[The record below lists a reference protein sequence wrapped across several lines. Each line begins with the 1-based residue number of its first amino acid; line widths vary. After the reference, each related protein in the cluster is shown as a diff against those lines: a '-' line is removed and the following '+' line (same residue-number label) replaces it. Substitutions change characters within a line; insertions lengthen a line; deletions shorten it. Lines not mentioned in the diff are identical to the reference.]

1 MNKRIWA
8 SLDDYMPPEGGFQHV
23 GRNIANHNFF
33 RALLTYGRFDEYHF
47 FLANKAHQ
55 RAFEARHGPFLKEIG
70 GTHKVRLFERL
81 DLPGE
86 LQRQDYTVFHQSD
99 HITSFNAL
107 CHLRNQLASFPVTA
121 FIHSLSYQS
130 FMAKY
135 LEMMLGGVTRGDA
148 LVCSSESGK
157 QVIENCFR
165 EISRRC
171 ALDTPPLQM
180 EVIPLGIDGTDLVS
194 DDRARNRNEL
204 GLKEE
209 EVIGLCFG
217 RFSDYDKMDL
227 FPLLQAYSTICA
239 KGCPWR
245 LILAGAVHSKSYLRM
260 LELWVRALGL
270 SDRVSILTD
279 LSEADKAGL
288 YRSADFFISLSDN
301 PQETFGLTLL
311 EAMAFGLPLLVSD
324 FDGYREIVPTEVGRR
339 VKTTWDECAPLVTL
353 GPLMDEVTY
362 HRYLAQSLSIDLDEL
377 AHALTFF
384 FSQPS
389 ICHDMGAAARDRF
402 LRLYDYRVVIP
413 KLESLWVD
421 LKTRFATIPCSRESD
436 PLGMNVFQCFSHYPS
451 QSLRSEMK
459 FQRTGYGAQLLASG
473 AQYPLLSDMG
483 SLIDH
488 GVVGALLAQ
497 TRETRSLQELLT
509 SGEDEP
515 WRRRYVVL
523 WMLKH
528 GLLRQVDDGT

>member
-1 MNKRIWA
+1 M
-8 SLDDYMPPEGGFQHV
+8 
-23 GRNIANHNFF
+23 
-33 RALLTYGRFDEYHF
+33 
-47 FLANKAHQ
+47 
-55 RAFEARHGPFLKEIG
+55 
-70 GTHKVRLFERL
+70 
-81 DLPGE
+81 
-86 LQRQDYTVFHQSD
+86 
-99 HITSFNAL
+99 
-107 CHLRNQLASFPVTA
+107 
-121 FIHSLSYQS
+121 
-130 FMAKY
+130 
-135 LEMMLGGVTRGDA
+135 
-148 LVCSSESGK
+148 
-157 QVIENCFR
+157 
-165 EISRRC
+165 
-171 ALDTPPLQM
+171 
-180 EVIPLGIDGTDLVS
+180 
-194 DDRARNRNEL
+194 
-204 GLKEE
+204 
-209 EVIGLCFG
+209 
-217 RFSDYDKMDL
+217 
-227 FPLLQAYSTICA
+227 
-239 KGCPWR
+239 
-245 LILAGAVHSKSYLRM
+245 
-260 LELWVRALGL
+260 
-270 SDRVSILTD
+270 
-279 LSEADKAGL
+279 
-288 YRSADFFISLSDN
+288 
-301 PQETFGLTLL
+301 LTLL

>member
-1 MNKRIWA
+1 M
-8 SLDDYMPPEGGFQHV
+8 G
-23 GRNIANHNFF
+23 
-33 RALLTYGRFDEYHF
+33 
-47 FLANKAHQ
+47 
-55 RAFEARHGPFLKEIG
+55 
-70 GTHKVRLFERL
+70 
-81 DLPGE
+81 
-86 LQRQDYTVFHQSD
+86 
-99 HITSFNAL
+99 
-107 CHLRNQLASFPVTA
+107 
-121 FIHSLSYQS
+121 
-130 FMAKY
+130 KY
-135 LEMMLGGVTRGDA
+135 LEMTLGGVTRGDA

-157 QVIENCFR
+157 QVIKNCFH

-227 FPLLQAYSTICA
+227 FPLLQAFSTVY
-239 KGCPWR
+239 KVGCPWR

-279 LSEADKAGL
+279 LSETEKAGL

-311 EAMAFGLPLLVSD
+311 EAMAYGLPLLVSD
-324 FDGYREIVPTEVGRR
+324 FDGYREIVPAEVGRR
-339 VKTTWDECAPLVTL
+339 IKTMWDEFAPLVTL

-377 AHALTFF
+377 AQGLTFF

-389 ICHDMGAAARDRF
+389 MCRDMGEAARDRF
-402 LRLYDYRVVIP
+402 VRLYDYRVVIP
-413 KLESLWVD
+413 KLESFWID
-421 LKTRFATIPCSRESD
+421 LKTHFSTIPCSGKSD

-451 QSLRSEMK
+451 QCLGPETK
-459 FQRTGYGAQLLASG
+459 LQRTDYGTRLLASG

-483 SLIDH
+483 GLIDH
-488 GVVGALLAQ
+488 GIVGKLLAQ
-497 TRETRSLQELLT
+497 TEELRSLQELLA
-509 SGEDEP
+509 SGGYEP
-515 WRRRYVVL
+515 WRSRYVVL

-528 GLLRQVDDGT
+528 GLLRQVDDGS